1 MFFSILLV
9 QRMNPLKE
17 HLKPSIKKHD
27 QNNPTLKDY
36 YWNANAMFG
45 FCKILSK

>member
-27 QNNPTLKDY
+27 QNNDY